1 MYCPNCGSKND
12 SDSKFCQHCGAAIPS
27 SVGTAAATHVATDE
41 SVLSG
46 TGLIDPNKKPA
57 QLMKIKCDNCGH
69 IGEPKKWPFRTWIG
83 VAYLF
88 TLLNIIGVLIY
99 FTSTNPYICE
109 KCDERNKLTKILNDR
124 KTIPI
129 KSSSK
134 NNFVTTAIVFLILG
148 VILTV
153 IRISTSSY

>member
-1 MYCPNCGSKND
+1 MTLYCPNCGTKND
-12 SDSKFCQHCGAAIPS
+12 KGSKFCQQCGEAIPS
-27 SVGTAAATHVATDE
+27 MEEKE
-41 SVLSG
+41 SHTEPGESILSG
-46 TGLIDPNKKPA
+46 TGLIDPNQRPA
-57 QLMKIKCDNCGH
+57 QLMNIKCDNCGH
-69 IGEPKKWPFRTWIG
+69 TGDPKKWSFRTWVG

-109 KCDERNKLTKILNDR
+109 KCDERNKLKKMLNDR
-124 KTIPI
+124 KIIPI

-134 NNFVTTAIVFLILG
+134 NNFATTAIVFLILG

-153 IRISTSSY
+153 IRVSTSSI